1 MERRRKWYRRI
12 LIGFFLFMLAGTLV
26 SRIYDSMT
34 VPKVLTAYSKRKSV
48 ETMISGTGT
57 VKERE
62 TVLCDIFPG
71 LKVESVSVA
80 AGSEVKTGDE
90 LFHFQMESVLE
101 QQAELEGELER
112 AKLNLERRDI
122 ASETYASVTQAE
134 LAQRELTLAQQALAE
149 GQKEYDEKWAEH
161 FVNKKNLEEEYR
173 KNKALSDDEL
183 LLSQEQQLA
192 SAEKE
197 LRNAKASRD
206 GQIREAQQEIDEL
219 KAKIEAAKSGSPV
232 LPTAT
237 GSNASAGTNA
247 VSESSAVPEI
257 NAVPEIS
264 TVSETSAVP
273 EINAVPEI
281 STVSETSASSESDAS
296 AETDIA
302 ALEKQLAA
310 AQQELSELKGQWDL
324 TISEIR
330 YRHNTL
336 SLQYDKLVNGETSA
350 QQALKDTYE
359 AEIKQE
365 DEAAKAEEEELE
377 TLKKNVENA
386 QWNLDIA
393 SRQDKQAALSAGQ
406 QARLA
411 EIDRQLQQAEIRE
424 LERRLERIG
433 EVVAEEGRVCAEA
446 DGTVILQEMTA
457 GRTSTG
463 EERLSIATGSRVFEA
478 EFDKEG
484 QELSV
489 GDLLA
494 VSIPGSARSVEA
506 RIGSMNL
513 LGEESG
519 IFRADLEDLNLAVGT
534 VTSYQCRRTS
544 DTYQNVIPLSALR
557 RDSEGYYCLAVRTR
571 SAVMGQEFR
580 AERVGLTVLE
590 MGSTEAAV
598 EGAIFDTDP
607 LITASNQVVISGDRV
622 RPVEDLQG

>member
-112 AKLNLERRDI
+112 AKLNLERLDI

-134 LAQRELTLAQQALAE
+134 LAQRELMLAQQALAE
-149 GQKEYDEKWAEH
+149 GQEEYDEKWAEH

-197 LRNAKASRD
+197 LRNAKSSRD
-206 GQIREAQQEIDEL
+206 GQLQEAQQEIDEL
-219 KAKIEAAKSGSPV
+219 KAKIEAAKNGSPG

-237 GSNASAGTNA
+237 GSNANSAT
-247 VSESSAVPEI
+247 SADP
-257 NAVPEIS
+257 
-264 TVSETSAVP
+264 ETSAV
-273 EINAVPEI
+273 
-281 STVSETSASSESDAS
+281 SETNAAHESSASPGSNAS

-310 AQQELSELKGQWDL
+310 AQRELSELKGQWDL

-336 SLQYDKLVNGETSA
+336 SLQYDKLMNGETSA

-359 AEIKQE
+359 AKIKQE

-393 SRQDKQAALSAGQ
+393 SRQDEQAALSAGQ

-424 LERRLERIG
+424 IERRLERIG
-433 EVVAEEGRVCAEA
+433 EVVAEEGRVCAET
-446 DGTVILQEMTA
+446 DGTVILQEMSA

-607 LITASNQVVISGDRV
+607 LITASNQVVISGDLV

>member
-112 AKLNLERRDI
+112 AKLNLERLDI

-247 VSESSAVPEI
+247 VSES
-257 NAVPEIS
+257 
-264 TVSETSAVP
+264 SAVP